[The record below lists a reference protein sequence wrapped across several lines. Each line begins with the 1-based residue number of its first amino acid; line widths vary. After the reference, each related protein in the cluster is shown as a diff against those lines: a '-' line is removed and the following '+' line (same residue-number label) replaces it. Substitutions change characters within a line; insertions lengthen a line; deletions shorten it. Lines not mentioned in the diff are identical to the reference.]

1 MDKYATHLE
10 ALVTAL
16 MDNDGPV
23 LELGCGDYST
33 PVIAA
38 IARAQGKKMLVQAS
52 DASWADRY
60 RGINGVQIEI
70 VKWPEWQPPKP
81 LASHDTW
88 GVVLLDSE
96 ESTAGRLRLLPKLL
110 GKADVVLLHDANF
123 AKTRPHWDECVKGYD
138 IKWYKRFDPHTAV
151 LTPC

>member
-10 ALVTAL
+10 ALVATL
-16 MDNDGPV
+16 METHDGTGNDAV

-38 IARAQGKKMLVQAS
+38 ICKAQGRPFLVQAS
-52 DASWADRY
+52 DESWAARY
-60 RGINGVQIEI
+60 RDIAKVEI
-70 VKWPEWQPPKP
+70 VRWPSWQVPGQHW
-81 LASHDTW
+81 SM
-88 GVVLLDSE
+88 VMLDSE

-123 AKTRPHWDECVKGYD
+123 AKTRPHWEECVKGYSID
-138 IKWYKRFDPHTAV
+138 WYKRFDPHTAV
-151 LTPC
+151 LRPC